1 MEVVLKVGQVYN
13 PHPLPLVEVQPRF
26 FPYPRLHRWIIFSF
40 ECKSI
45 DYCLLLASGVTL
57 G

>member
-1 MEVVLKVGQVYN
+1 MEVVFKIGSVYGSR
-13 PHPLPLVEVQPRF
+13 PFPLAEVQPRF